1 MVTQKNNREPRIN
14 GKSLL
19 SRRRRRQ
26 TLLTMALGAVILLS
40 GTAIGTVAA
49 MALLKDTSTPALV
62 ESPTPPD
69 RAAVAI
75 AGDIARRYHLDQDGT
90 DKVRR
95 IMAERLKAI
104 GAIRR
109 QMHERIVAEHEKL
122 RAEMKEALT
131 PEQYGRWQER
141 FEAVRRRARFGRPHR
156 RRGPGRGPH
165 WRGGHRSGQGFPGDP
180 FKHFDKDNDGA
191 LTSGELE
198 QVPEPL
204 RRRLMSADADG
215 DGVVTKQEFMKHLR
229 DRRLGDTT
237 PRSGASLRSTSRPQM
252 PGHRRGDFPARGPK
266 RPPEHR

>member
-26 TLLTMALGAVILLS
+26 TLLTVALGAVILLS
-40 GTAIGTVAA
+40 GTAIGTGAA
-49 MALLKDTSTPALV
+49 MALLKDTSTPTPP

-90 DKVRR
+90 DKVRQ

-109 QMHERIVAEHEKL
+109 EMYERIVAEHEKL
-122 RAEMKEALT
+122 RAEMKEALP

-141 FEAVRRRARFGRPHR
+141 FEAVQRRARFGRPHR
-156 RRGPGRGPH
+156 RRGPGRGPDR
-165 WRGGHRSGQGFPGDP
+165 RGGRRPGQSPPGDP
-180 FKHFDKDNDGA
+180 FKQFDKDNDGV

-215 DGVVTKQEFMKHLR
+215 DGAVTKQEFMKHLR
-229 DRRLGDTT
+229 DRRPGD
-237 PRSGASLRSTSRPQM
+237 RPQM
-252 PGHRRGDFPARGPK
+252 PGHRRGDFPGRRPK
-266 RPPEHR
+266 RPPGASLSS

>member
-1 MVTQKNNREPRIN
+1 MVTQENNREPRID

-26 TLLTMALGAVILLS
+26 TLLTVALAALILLS
-40 GTAIGTVAA
+40 GTAIGTGAA
-49 MALLKDTSTPALV
+49 MALLKDTSTPAPS
-62 ESPTPPD
+62 ESPSPPD

-75 AGDIARRYHLDQDGT
+75 AGDIARRYHLDEDGT

-109 QMHERIVAEHEKL
+109 QMHEKIVAEHEKL

-131 PEQYGRWQER
+131 PEQYRRWQER
-141 FEAVRRRARFGRPHR
+141 FETVRRRARFGRPHR
-156 RRGPGRGPH
+156 RHGPGRDADR
-165 WRGGHRSGQGFPGDP
+165 RGGRRPGQGHPGDP
-180 FKHFDKDNDGA
+180 FKQFDKDNDGT
-191 LTSGELE
+191 LTGGELE

-204 RRRLMSADADG
+204 RERLTAADADG

-229 DRRLGDTT
+229 DRHIG
-237 PRSGASLRSTSRPQM
+237 GRPQM
-252 PGHRRGDFPARGPK
+252 PGYRRGEFPGRRPK